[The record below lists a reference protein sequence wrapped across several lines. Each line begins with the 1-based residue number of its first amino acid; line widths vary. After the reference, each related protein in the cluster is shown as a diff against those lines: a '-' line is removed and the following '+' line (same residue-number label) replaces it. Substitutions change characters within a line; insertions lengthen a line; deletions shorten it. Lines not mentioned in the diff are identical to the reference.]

1 MVKWHIGIMTLTYF
15 FLYGF
20 FLLDNDMYTGTAQEF
35 IRIQVLL
42 ETYNTYNKE
51 MKRS

>member
-1 MVKWHIGIMTLTYF
+1 
-15 FLYGF
+15 
-20 FLLDNDMYTGTAQEF
+20 MYTGTAQEF